1 MLTSAADIERLTCSL
16 GSIEGLQRVNS
27 EIDVLND
34 RLSKQD
40 LTLSPKELAQMGEAL
55 ASLRDAIGE
64 MRRITRLI
72 LAEAGVSSSY
82 VG

>member
-1 MLTSAADIERLTCSL
+1 MLNSTGDIKQLARSL
-16 GSIEGLQRVNS
+16 GNIEGLQRVNS

-34 RLSKQD
+34 RLARRD
-40 LTLSPKELAQMGEAL
+40 LTLSQEEITRMGEAL
-55 ASLRDAIGE
+55 ASLGDAIGE

-72 LAEAGVSSSY
+72 LAEAGVTSSY